1 MPEEAAPD
9 ADGGRGVAA
18 PPPPP
23 ADDRGNDA
31 GRHAA
36 LNEKMEEMQAQ
47 LRIMEAQLRARGIV
61 PGAPDGGAD
70 L

>member
-1 MPEEAAPD
+1 MVNNQGKTDSPTGVEADLWAQELD
-9 ADGGRGVAA
+9 K
-18 PPPPP
+18 
-23 ADDRGNDA
+23 NKE
-31 GRHAA
+31 

-61 PGAPDGGAD
+61 PGAPDAGGAD